1 MKKLTINEEIFLV
14 SIWHLRE
21 EAFGLNIRSKIREL
35 TGHAIAFGT
44 LYNTLDYLLRKGY
57 VQTRRG
63 QPSPSR
69 GGHNK
74 VYYSITPDGI
84 LALQRARELQDK
96 LWNGI
101 PFQALEKKESA

>member
-1 MKKLTINEEIFLV
+1 MKKLTINEEIFLI
-14 SIWHLRE
+14 SIWHLRD
-21 EAFGLNIRSKIREL
+21 EAFGLNIRAKIREI
-35 TGHAIAFGT
+35 TGTTITFGT

-63 QPSPSR
+63 KPSPSR

-84 LALQRARELQDK
+84 QALQGARELQDR
-96 LWNGI
+96 LWEGI
-101 PFQALEKKESA
+101 PLKALDRKETA